1 MVKPNALKIGDMV
14 GVVAPS
20 DAVEKRGIEKSAKI
34 LEKWGLKVKYGKHIY
49 SFVGDFT
56 AGTPAERQEDLKE
69 MIFDP
74 EIKAIWCASGG
85 YAATEVLSVFDR
97 QAIAIFKDRCKWLIG
112 YSDICFL
119 QNALTSFN
127 VVSVMGPT
135 LWGLSDWDNYSQEY
149 LRKIL
154 FGEEVTGIGPQAKWK
169 PAINGVAEGKMVA
182 CVLETLVYSFGT
194 KFDPIMYGGGGDI
207 ILAIEELD
215 IDKSLLQRQVDIILN
230 HKKASRIKGII
241 VGRLVNIRELSYPEW
256 GKKVT
261 PQGLIKGRVLPMN
274 IPLAFCDDFGHA
286 EGGWTRLVPER
297 FISLVN
303 GVRVRLTVE
312 EKSAKLEY
320 LESLCKND
328 K

>member
-1 MVKPNALKIGDMV
+1 MVKPSALKVGNMV

-20 DAVEKRGIEKSAKI
+20 DAVEKTGIEKSAKI
-34 LEKWGLKVKYGKHIY
+34 LEKWGLKVKYAKHIY
-49 SFVGDFT
+49 SSVGDFT
-56 AGTPAERQEDLKE
+56 AGTAEERKEDLKG

-85 YAATEVLSVFDR
+85 YAATEVLPVFDR
-97 QAIAIFKDRCKWLIG
+97 EAIAIFKDRCKWLIG
-112 YSDICFL
+112 YSDICLL

-135 LWGLSDWDNYSQEY
+135 LWGLSDWDSYSQEY

-169 PAINGVAEGKMVA
+169 PAINGVAEGKLVA
-182 CVLETLVYSFGT
+182 CDLETLVYSFGT

-215 IDKSLLQRQVDIILN
+215 IDKSLLQRQIDIILN
-230 HKKASRIKGII
+230 HKKASRIKGMI
-241 VGRLVNIRELSYPEW
+241 VGRLVNIRELSYPKW
-256 GKKVT
+256 GYNVT
-261 PQGLIKGRVLPMN
+261 PQGLIKGRVAAIN

-286 EGGWTRLVPER
+286 EGGWMRLVPER

-303 GVRVRLTVE
+303 GVKVRLTVE

-320 LESLCKND
+320 LESLCKTE
-328 K
+328 